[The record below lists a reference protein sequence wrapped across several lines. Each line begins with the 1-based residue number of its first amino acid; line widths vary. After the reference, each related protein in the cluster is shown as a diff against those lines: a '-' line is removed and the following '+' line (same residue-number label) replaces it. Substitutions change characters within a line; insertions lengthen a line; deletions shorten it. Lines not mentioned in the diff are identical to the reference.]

1 MSAMRTE
8 QFVIGVD
15 FGTDSIRTLIVDATN
30 GREIS
35 SEVAPYKRWS
45 RGLYCD
51 SAANQFRQ
59 HPLDYIEAF
68 QTAIRSSL
76 RIAPRGTAERIV
88 ALSVDTTGSTP
99 APVDEHGTPLAMC
112 KGFETNPNA
121 MFVLWKDHTAV
132 REAGEINQRA
142 KNWGGEDFTKFEG
155 GVYSSEWFWAK
166 ILHVLRADAAVRKAA
181 YSWVEHCDWFPG
193 LLTGIEDVSRIKR
206 SRCAA
211 GHKAM
216 WHASFKG
223 LPSED
228 FLVALDP
235 LLKGLRARLYEDTYT
250 SDVEVGTLSSE
261 WAKKLGLSTSV
272 KVGVGAFDAHMGA
285 IGGEI
290 IPYHLTKIMGTSTC
304 DMLVAPNKE
313 IGDKLVRGICGQV
326 DGSIIPGMLGMEA
339 GQSAF
344 GDVYAWF
351 KDILMWPAE
360 NLIAKSKLLKP
371 RVKQQ
376 LIAELADTLI
386 AKLSAAAEKVPIDE
400 SGLLALDWMNG
411 RRTPDADQLLKGAI
425 TGISLGSDA
434 PRIFRALV
442 EATAFGA
449 RKIVDRFRSE
459 GIRIDGI
466 IAFGGVAK
474 KSRFIMQVVSDVLD
488 MNIKIPRSEQ
498 TCALGAAMCAAAVA
512 GLYPTIDDAKKHMG
526 NGFEKEFRPKAK
538 NASKYRGLYEKYS
551 KLGEFIER
559 EMTERRTVP

>member
-1 MSAMRTE
+1 MKKK
-8 QFVIGVD
+8 QYVIGVD
-15 FGTDSIRTLIVDATN
+15 FGTDSVRTLIVDATN

-35 SEVAPYKRWS
+35 SEVATYKRWS
-45 RGLYCD
+45 KGLYCD
-51 SAANQFRQ
+51 PAANQFRQ
-59 HPLDYIEAF
+59 HPVDYIEAF
-68 QTAIRSSL
+68 QTAIGNSL
-76 RIAPRGTAERIV
+76 KNAPRGTAERV
-88 ALSVDTTGSTP
+88 AALSVDTTGSTP
-99 APVDEHGTPLAMC
+99 GPVDEHGTPLAMC

-132 REAGEINQRA
+132 REAGEINQLA

-166 ILHVLRADAAVRKAA
+166 ILHVLRTDPAVRKAA
-181 YSWVEHCDWFPG
+181 HSWVEHCDWFPA
-193 LLTGIEDVSRIKR
+193 LLTGTKDVSQIKR

-216 WHASFKG
+216 WHASFHG

-228 FLVALDP
+228 FLVKLDP
-235 LLKGLRARLYEDTYT
+235 LLKGLRVRLYDDTFT
-250 SDVEVGTLSSE
+250 SDVKVGTLSAD
-261 WAKKLGLSTSV
+261 WAKKLGLSTGV
-272 KVGVGAFDAHMGA
+272 KVGIGAFDAHMGA

-304 DMLVAPNKE
+304 DMLVAPNKD
-313 IGDKLVRGICGQV
+313 IGDKLVKGICGQV

-360 NLIAKSKLLKP
+360 NLITKSRLLNP

-376 LIAELADTLI
+376 LIAELSDNLI
-386 AKLSAAAEKVPIDE
+386 AKLSDAAEEVPIDE

-411 RRTPDADQLLKGAI
+411 RRTPDANQLLKGAI

-449 RKIVDRFRSE
+449 KKIVDRFRSE

-474 KSRFIMQVVSDVLD
+474 KSRFIMQVVCDVLD

-498 TCALGAAMCAAAVA
+498 TCALGAAMCAATVA
-512 GLYPTIDDAKKHMG
+512 GIYPTIEEAKKGMG
-526 NGFEKEFRPKAK
+526 NGFQKEFKPNAG
-538 NASKYRGLYEKYS
+538 NASKYSELFRRYS

-559 EMTERRTVP
+559 ETNERRPVA